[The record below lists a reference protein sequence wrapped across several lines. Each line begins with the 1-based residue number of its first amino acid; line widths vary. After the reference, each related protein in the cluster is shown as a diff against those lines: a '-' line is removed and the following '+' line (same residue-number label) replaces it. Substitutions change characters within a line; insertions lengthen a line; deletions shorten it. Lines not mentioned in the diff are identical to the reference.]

1 MRSNLMLSIGL
12 LISGFATISSSLQ
25 AKALDSVQE
34 KTSVVEKTTLEGN
47 PTVIQHIDSR
57 MEPTVVQSRTT
68 TDPETGE
75 KQKVVEP
82 VVMERH
88 DKVLDTTIIQP
99 GMTELTKTTKEV
111 TNTQTSSPVTAVHRR
126 TTVYKAT
133 TPHHFHVA
141 KKKSSGVGRVAYAS
155 NHRTATSTVKQ
166 ITETTEIERQPV
178 VKETIIQNPPDNNPP
193 AAPQVIQKTGAQ

>member
-99 GMTELTKTTKEV
+99 GMTELTKT
-111 TNTQTSSPVTAVHRR
+111 
-126 TTVYKAT
+126 
-133 TPHHFHVA
+133 
-141 KKKSSGVGRVAYAS
+141 
-155 NHRTATSTVKQ
+155 
-166 ITETTEIERQPV
+166 
-178 VKETIIQNPPDNNPP
+178 
-193 AAPQVIQKTGAQ
+193 